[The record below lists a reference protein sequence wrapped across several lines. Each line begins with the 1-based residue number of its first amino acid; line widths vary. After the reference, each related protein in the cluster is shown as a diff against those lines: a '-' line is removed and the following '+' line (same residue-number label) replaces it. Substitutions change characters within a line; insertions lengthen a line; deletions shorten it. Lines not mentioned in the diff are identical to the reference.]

1 MRNRKQK
8 KGKTLPPRLGR
19 FGPSHSPP
27 PLLRGASPS
36 PSAAQAAQQRP
47 RSRLTTQP
55 HPAATPPLSLSRR
68 SPAGS
73 PGPLV
78 RSLVPPM
85 PSPARSPPTTARPVS
100 SPLTRAPASAT
111 SPLTV
116 PEPSP
121 HPPACPSHPVVV
133 CAITAIMASS
143 SALSSLLP
151 SPPPRTPIK
160 GTARALPSPH
170 QPRLLPPLL
179 PEPD

>member
-1 MRNRKQK
+1 M
-8 KGKTLPPRLGR
+8 
-19 FGPSHSPP
+19 
-27 PLLRGASPS
+27 
-36 PSAAQAAQQRP
+36 AQAAQQSPRP
-47 RSRLTTQP
+47 RPRLTARP
-55 HPAATPPLSLSRR
+55 HLSAAPPLSLSRR
-68 SPAGS
+68 SPTGS

-85 PSPARSPPTTARPVS
+85 PSPMRSPPTTARPVS
-100 SPLTRAPASAT
+100 SPLTHAPASAT

-121 HPPACPSHPVVV
+121 HPPPPACPSHLVAV

-143 SALSSLLP
+143 PALSSLLP
-151 SPPPRTPIK
+151 FPPPRAPIK
-160 GTARALPSPH
+160 GTARAPASPH